1 VRFAGF
7 FRSLADCS
15 SLELEMATDA
25 TVEDALVQ
33 LNDMFAGRFHKV
45 FFSHEGGHTA
55 PNCLFLIDTEVV
67 DRDVILQDGNV
78 LAIVPPMAGG

>member
-1 VRFAGF
+1 MRFAGY
-7 FRSLADCS
+7 FRTLAESS
-15 SLELEMATDA
+15 SLELEMANDA
-25 TVEDALVQ
+25 TVEDALAQ
-33 LNDMFAGRFHKV
+33 LNNLLDGRFHKV
-45 FFSHEGGHTA
+45 FYTQEGGSTA